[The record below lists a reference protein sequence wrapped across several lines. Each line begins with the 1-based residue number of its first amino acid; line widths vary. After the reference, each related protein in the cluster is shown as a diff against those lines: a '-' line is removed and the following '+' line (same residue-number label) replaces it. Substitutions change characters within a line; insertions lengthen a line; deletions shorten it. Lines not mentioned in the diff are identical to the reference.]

1 MHPAAGLLAALIILA
16 DADTALIK
24 PFGCEL
30 VGCCPR
36 SPASQVTWHMHR
48 PPPVKL
54 HNRPNVSADEFW
66 PFLFREFSIP
76 WPDELYRYSMDLANA
91 VFTVPAYYNLGLVV
105 LNRAAL
111 KRFRETTFEVRDRLN
126 AILTS
131 EMRCQIACT
140 LISYQFAMRRQNLS
154 AAFNAANDERHL
166 VHNRVPLDEIRVIHY
181 LRREELD
188 RESFLGSHLRDRFLV
203 ATLRNPVN
211 QLLQKLAREIV
222 DDEWGPS
229 ADTSISSK
237 NHAQL

>member
-1 MHPAAGLLAALIILA
+1 MLSKEPCIAG
-16 DADTALIK
+16 
-24 PFGCEL
+24 
-30 VGCCPR
+30 
-36 SPASQVTWHMHR
+36 HMAHA

-54 HNRPNVSADEFW
+54 HHRPNVSANEFW
-66 PFLFREFSIP
+66 QFLFREFSIP
-76 WPDELYRYSMDLANA
+76 WPDKLYRYSMDLANSLP
-91 VFTVPAYYNLGLVV
+91 TVPAYYNLGLLV

-166 VHNRVPLDEIRVIHY
+166 VHNRIPLDEIRVIHY
-181 LRREELD
+181 LRRGELD
-188 RESFLGSHLRDRFLV
+188 RESFLGSCPRDRFLA

-211 QLLQKLAREIV
+211 QLLQRLAREIV

-229 ADTSISSK
+229 ADTSISSA